1 MEIILLGTGTSLPAP
16 DHTPTSI
23 LLRSDRFT
31 ALLDIGPGAV
41 HKAASC
47 GVDLF
52 SLQHIFLTHLHSD
65 HTLDLVT
72 FIQMNDSTPRRQRK
86 TPVHLTGCRGTQ
98 AFFEGLM
105 QVYPGIAPSSYALHI
120 RELGEERFE
129 QGGIQISTAYSHHTP
144 VSLCYR
150 FDMPEGSLVFTGDC
164 AAGASLE
171 QFCSGV
177 DLLIGECSFPSGYP
191 TADHMN
197 ADTLGQLA
205 ARSGVKRL
213 VATHLYPAALEVN
226 LADQIHQWYNGPV
239 IIAQDGLRLELKAEA

>member
-1 MEIILLGTGTSLPAP
+1 MEIILLGTGTAVPAP

-23 LLRSDRFT
+23 LLRSKRFT

-72 FIQMNDSTPRRQRK
+72 FIQMNDSTPGWQRK
-86 TPVHLTGCRGTQ
+86 TPVYLTGCRGTR
-98 AFFEGLM
+98 ALYESLM

-120 RELGEERFE
+120 RELGEECVALDE
-129 QGGIQISTAYSHHTP
+129 MQISTAYTGHTP
-144 VSLCYR
+144 FSLGYR
-150 FDMPEGSLVFTGDC
+150 FDMPEGSLAFTGDC
-164 AAGASLE
+164 AASASLE
-171 QFCSGV
+171 RFCYGV

-191 TADHMN
+191 TSDHLN
-197 ADTLGQLA
+197 ADALGQLA
-205 ARSGVKRL
+205 ARSGAKRL
-213 VATHLYPAALEVN
+213 VATHMYPPALEVD
-226 LADQIHQWYNGPV
+226 LADQIHQWYRGPV
-239 IIAQDGLRLELKAEA
+239 IIAQDGLRLELGADG